1 MNRYL
6 IMAFAATALAFQS
19 CDRASSLSKELDGGW
34 SGNPERLFDTQAS
47 SGTIIETY
55 SFTPVDTIDNGGD
68 VTISSLM
75 SVTGAVNG
83 VEGITMPIS
92 LTASGY
98 AMISG
103 TWQAI
108 SADRVELV
116 LDQNSL
122 TVRVDPDAV
131 IINADMLTGGSAP
144 ADLTALKPRLSRII
158 SDQLR
163 DAVVQRYKPE
173 MTMTSVSVKDGTT
186 LKFKIDKTPYSL
198 ARQTE

>member
-1 MNRYL
+1 
-6 IMAFAATALAFQS
+6 
-19 CDRASSLSKELDGGW
+19 
-34 SGNPERLFDTQAS
+34 
-47 SGTIIETY
+47 
-55 SFTPVDTIDNGGD
+55 
-68 VTISSLM
+68 
-75 SVTGAVNG
+75 
-83 VEGITMPIS
+83 MPIS